1 MQKAKQNHEE
11 NARSTSKD
19 GVLVRPW
26 NGKETRKEGCLKEAQ
41 GIIQGNTKK
50 AGEGL
55 IQEQK
60 KQGGGA

>member
-1 MQKAKQNHEE
+1 MEKSEKNDKRTD
-11 NARSTSKD
+11 N
-19 GVLVRPW
+19 
-26 NGKETRKEGCLKEAQ
+26 KEATKEACLKGAQ

>member
-1 MQKAKQNHEE
+1 MQQAKQNHEE

-26 NGKETRKEGCLKEAQ
+26 DGKGARKEGCIKEAQ
-41 GIIQGNTKK
+41 GIIQGDEKK

-55 IQEQK
+55 MQDQK
-60 KQGGGA
+60 EREAGA